1 MTLFERIR
9 RAIQSNKARMDD
21 LRTNNRSLVD
31 RNIETTNTIQRLDQ
45 EKSKLL
51 SEAVTMKKNFQT
63 AVQRIAYLEE
73 VVAGYEKAALEN
85 TGQSLDEGLEILRQ
99 ELGLPETDPDA
110 VVGEVVERP
119 ATTLDEVV
127 AAAAVQE
134 EVPSD
139 EPVRQH
145 LTPEQVEA
153 MSVRVEEEVSDTGGK
168 PEPTH

>member
-51 SEAVTMKKNFQT
+51 SDAVTMKKNFQT
-63 AVQRIAYLEE
+63 AVQRIADLEE

-110 VVGEVVERP
+110 VVGEVVDRP
-119 ATTLDEVV
+119 ASHSPWMKSLPRL
-127 AAAAVQE
+127 
-134 EVPSD
+134 PSRKKSQATSPCD
-139 EPVRQH
+139 STSPRNRSR
-145 LTPEQVEA
+145 P
-153 MSVRVEEEVSDTGGK
+153 
-168 PEPTH
+168 